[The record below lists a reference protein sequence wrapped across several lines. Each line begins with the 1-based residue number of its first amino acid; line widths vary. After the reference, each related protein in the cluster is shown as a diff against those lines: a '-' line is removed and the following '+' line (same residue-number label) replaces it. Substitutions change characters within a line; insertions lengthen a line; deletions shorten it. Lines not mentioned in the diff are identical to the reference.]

1 MTREQAEKLKLNRC
15 LFHKGYESKVL
26 EIKDNRATWYDH
38 DSDKILR
45 GKITDVESD
54 EIHLLSDEG
63 IHAVFRRG

>member
-1 MTREQAEKLKLNRC
+1 MTKEQAEKLKLNRC

-54 EIHLLSDEG
+54 EIHLVSDEG
-63 IHAVFRRG
+63 IRAVFRRG

>member
-1 MTREQAEKLKLNRC
+1 VNKEQAEKLKLNRC
-15 LFHKGYESKVL
+15 IFHKGYESKVL

-38 DSDKILR
+38 NSDKILR

-63 IHAVFRRG
+63 IPAVFRRG